1 RIYERPSDGSG
12 EDRLVY
18 ESSRDV
24 WPSDVSADGRWLGFI
39 EGLFA
44 SRTST
49 DLYVLPLAGA
59 KTPLPVVTGPAV
71 EIDLAFS
78 PAGRCVAYAS
88 DDSGRFEVYI
98 RPFGPGA
105 AAGAPA
111 GGRWQVSTSG
121 GTLPRWRR
129 DGRELYY
136 RKEDLTTVV
145 ALPVEQRGGSLATG
159 RES

>member
-1 RIYERPSDGSG
+1 PKGNLFSIRLSPDGRRLATEWSEGPGSDIWVHDLVRGTKTRLTFDPGDDASPVWSADGSRVYFASRRGKPQRYRIYERPSDGSG

-59 KTPLPVVTGPAV
+59 KTPLPVVTG
-71 EIDLAFS
+71 
-78 PAGRCVAYAS
+78 
-88 DDSGRFEVYI
+88 
-98 RPFGPGA
+98 
-105 AAGAPA
+105 
-111 GGRWQVSTSG
+111 
-121 GTLPRWRR
+121 
-129 DGRELYY
+129 
-136 RKEDLTTVV
+136 
-145 ALPVEQRGGSLATG
+145 
-159 RES
+159 